1 MRQERQPLPRLEAK
15 VAADAAAV
23 VGAAAVVAAEAAVV
37 AVAAAVVSVYEA
49 ARMPAGRN
57 RTSAAGRPS

>member
-1 MRQERQPLPRLEAK
+1 MRPERQPLPRLEAK
-15 VAADAAAV
+15 AAADAAAV
-23 VGAAAVVAAEAAVV
+23 VVAAEAAEAVVV
-37 AVAAAVVSVYEA
+37 AVAAAVVSVDKA